1 MAVFLKSNHYLAAE
15 RAKNANKIAIRGRR
29 GLYGRECVR

>member
-1 MAVFLKSNHYLAAE
+1 MVAFFKLTHYLTARRAE
-15 RAKNANKIAIRGRR
+15 NAMAIAIRGRR